1 MDLRE
6 VTQII
11 LEILLNFVG
20 AKTFAIQLVDD
31 ERGRLRTLA
40 AEGVDRQRAPESAV
54 SDGPAAKVIA
64 SGKPFI
70 DEARLG
76 ARADLERP
84 LVVAPLRIRDRVVGV
99 IVVWDLL
106 VQKTALAEVD
116 HELFNLLGAHAASAL
131 QGAKLYSELNGNS
144 PALWRAADMV

>member
-40 AEGVDRQRAPESAV
+40 AEGVDKQRAPEGGIG
-54 SDGPAAKVIA
+54 DGPQAKVIA
-64 SGKPFI
+64 TGKPFI
-70 DEARLG
+70 DETRLG
-76 ARADLERP
+76 VRADLERP